1 MATIMAVGINL
12 DVAAIRAR
20 FGPGM
25 PVAVPVDGQWAW
37 SPAQDHEF
45 SRKIHYGV
53 LAGRPDWLAARAR
66 CLDIESRWRVGGDAG
81 AQDAAP
87 FLAARA
93 KIAPHDGTIYCNLS
107 TVPAVVRAVG
117 GVEAVPRWWLAW
129 YWERAGEPTALL
141 VVDEL
146 QRLTGT
152 TVPAARVWAC
162 QYASYSQW
170 DLSTVYGPLDWS

>member
-1 MATIMAVGINL
+1 MTTIMADGINL

-53 LAGRPDWLAARAR
+53 LAGRPDWLAARA
-66 CLDIESRWRVGGDAG
+66 
-81 AQDAAP
+81 
-87 FLAARA
+87 

-129 YWERAGEPTALL
+129 YWERAGEPTALQ

-162 QYASYSQW
+162 QYVTYSQW